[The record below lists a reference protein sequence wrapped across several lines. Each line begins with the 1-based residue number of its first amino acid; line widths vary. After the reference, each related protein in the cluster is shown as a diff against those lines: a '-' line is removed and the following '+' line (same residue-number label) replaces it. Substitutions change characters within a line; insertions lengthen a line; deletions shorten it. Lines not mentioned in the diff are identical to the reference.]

1 MFPMFPFIIFPP
13 APDDYNLPPTLY
25 SIMNSIVNYDK
36 EEDEQTKIKDLAAAA
51 RSEIFDF
58 NYTLTNKIS
67 KEDFECM
74 ILNHFIMRRIG
85 YDTMTAFKIA
95 LNVKLNSIMP
105 MYNKMFEMLD
115 GWDLFNDGEKI
126 TRNTTDTGNN
136 SLNNTTTSNNT
147 SDRRYSDAPQ
157 NRLEDVRDGSY
168 VSDYNYDTDNGT
180 VTSNS
185 TGNDSRTTNEE
196 ITRTPSDKI
205 KIYKEFMESKTSIYE
220 MIFKDLDVLF
230 YGLA

>member
-1 MFPMFPFIIFPP
+1 MWKSVPDELSLTPYIYITDETWFCSTFFWNFYIF
-13 APDDYNLPPTLY
+13 L
-25 SIMNSIVNYDK
+25 VQK
-36 EEDEQTKIKDLAAAA
+36 KKDGFLK
-51 RSEIFDF
+51 
-58 NYTLTNKIS
+58 TNKIS

-115 GWDLFNDGEKI
+115 GWDLFNDGEEV
-126 TRNTTDTGNN
+126 TRVVDDEGENSINSTVNT
-136 SLNNTTTSNNT
+136 SNT

-157 NRLEDVRDGSY
+157 NRLLDVQSGEY
-168 VSDYNYDTDNGT
+168 VSDYNYDTDSGEST
-180 VTSNS
+180 TES
-185 TGNDSRTTNEE
+185 TGNDSRTTNET

-205 KIYKEFMESKTSIYE
+205 KIYKGLETSKTDFLRWWGKGATLLVAGIATPRE
-220 MIFKDLDVLF
+220 KD
-230 YGLA
+230 